1 MRLKKSLLYLIA
13 VICLFFT
20 AYIVQAFVLYRWT
33 TQANR
38 MVAHTNKVLNKIATI
53 QTGTQQ
59 LESSARGYLLTHDQK
74 YYQQLKKC
82 SLTLYGN
89 IKELHHLT
97 SNNPSQTSRAA
108 RLEQLIT
115 NKVSNAEALI
125 SEQNANKQFVPVT
138 IQNQQNVT
146 VDNHIDQTIGDMELA
161 EKLLLTQR
169 SATHSSYS
177 ITRTVINVTGYIIM
191 TLVLIWSILQIN
203 KNIRKKEEA
212 EQQLKLHARKYKL
225 LVEDSGVTTIVVNKE
240 GTILFASQNIQD
252 LTGYNAREVT
262 ERSWLEYVDE
272 TYLPNVAA
280 LREAIS
286 TNATGFDFTTTFQ
299 LRLLHKAGKSCW
311 VACRAF
317 PVRNSRNEIS
327 EIQFVLWNI
336 ESEVKARTEIEKL
349 EDDRK
354 AQQKLLQ
361 GVIDNI
367 PSIIYIKDLEGNYVL
382 INKKMEET
390 LHLPAAAILGR
401 NDRQILAENEEHDL
415 YSNADRIVI
424 NQKTVY
430 SFEDVKFPNGMPQ
443 YYWITKFPLF
453 DSEGHVINV
462 CGLATDITERK
473 LDELRLLEAKSEAE
487 QAKQAQEVFLANM
500 SHEIRTPMNGI
511 IGMCNLL
518 MGTPMNTEQREF
530 LESIQE
536 SSRNLLSII
545 NDLLDFSKIKS
556 GKFQF
561 EHYAFKLRHV
571 LKKAI
576 YPLQFKAD
584 EKMIKLQIDITDDV
598 PEILVGDPIRL
609 QQILINLIGNAIKF
623 TSYGSVQL
631 SASGEYKDAKNYLL
645 RLKVTDSGIG
655 IPKDKLQYIF
665 ESFTQNTPA
674 RFGGTGLGLAIV
686 KQLAELQNGT
696 VYVDSE
702 EGKGSVFTI
711 EILFPIGSE
720 LPLSNVDIQVN
731 DNQAGQ
737 LLLGLNI
744 LVAEDNHIN
753 QKVVYNTL
761 HRQGALVTLAS
772 SGKDAVK
779 LAATHHFDVIL
790 MDLQMPEMNGYE
802 ATMAIRQH
810 STLDVPIIAM
820 TADALKGEAE
830 RCIEAGMT
838 GYISKPFEP
847 IDLYK
852 QILNVTDLMV
862 ARPEPPATTATAP
875 EPQDSMIV
883 DLSLLHTVADNDTA
897 YIREV
902 LDLYLQT
909 MPEGLNQLG
918 ELIQKGN
925 NWEAVSHQAHFLKSS
940 AGIIRVYSM
949 YEVLA
954 EVETKAKNQHDLHT
968 LPGLA
973 LQLQKWYQEAAPIL
987 HEEQER
993 CSTVKV

>member
-1 MRLKKSLLYLIA
+1 MLSHETRY
-13 VICLFFT
+13 
-20 AYIVQAFVLYRWT
+20 Q
-33 TQANR
+33 
-38 MVAHTNKVLNKIATI
+38 
-53 QTGTQQ
+53 QQ
-59 LESSARGYLLTHDQK
+59 L
-74 YYQQLKKC
+74 QQC
-82 SLTLYGN
+82 SLKIYADIRELRTL
-89 IKELHHLT
+89 T
-97 SNNPSQTSRAA
+97 ADNPSQATRVDK
-108 RLEQLIT
+108 L
-115 NKVSNAEALI
+115 EALI
-125 SEQNANKQFVPVT
+125 TSKVKHAEELMISQAGRQDFKPIAVETPG
-138 IQNQQNVT
+138 NVT
-146 VDNHIDQTIGDMELA
+146 VNSGINQTIGDMELA
-161 EKLLLTQR
+161 EKLLLTER
-169 SATHSSYS
+169 SATHRSYS
-177 ITRTVINVTGYIIM
+177 FNRTAINVSGYLIM

-212 EQQLKLHARKYKL
+212 DQQLKLHARKYKL
-225 LVEDSGVTTIVVNKE
+225 LVEDSGVTTIVVNRE

-252 LTGYNAREVT
+252 LTGHSAREVT
-262 ERSWLEYVDE
+262 ERPWVQYVAQSSLYHLEQ
-272 TYLPNVAA
+272 
-280 LREAIS
+280 LRDAIN
-286 TNATGFDFTTTFQ
+286 TDAEGFDFSTTFQ
-299 LRLLHKAGKSCW
+299 VQLCHKSGKPCW

-317 PVRNSRNEIS
+317 PVRNGRNKIT
-327 EIQFVLWNI
+327 EIQLVLWNI
-336 ESEVKARTEIEKL
+336 ESEVKARIDIEKL
-349 EDDRK
+349 EDERK

-390 LHLPAAAILGR
+390 LRLPAASILGK
-401 NDRQILAENEEHDL
+401 NDRQILSESEEHDL

-424 NQKTVY
+424 DHKTVY
-430 SFEDVKFPNGMPQ
+430 SFEDTKYNNGMAR

-453 DSEGHVINV
+453 DSEGRVINV

-518 MGTPMNTEQREF
+518 MGTTLNTEQKEF

-584 EKMIKLQIDITDDV
+584 EKMISLEIDIAEEV
-598 PEILVGDPIRL
+598 PEVLVGDPVRL

-623 TSYGSVQL
+623 TSYGSVRL
-631 SASGEYKDAKNYLL
+631 KASGSMRGNEEFML
-645 RLKVTDSGIG
+645 RLQVMDSGIG
-655 IPKDKLQYIF
+655 IPKDKLQFIF

-696 VYVDSE
+696 VGVTSE

-711 EILFPIGSE
+711 EIPFPIGSE
-720 LPLSNVDIQVN
+720 LPLSAVDLQVS
-731 DNQAGQ
+731 DNQSGQ

-753 QKVVYNTL
+753 QKVVLNTL
-761 HRQGALVTLAS
+761 GRQGAQVSIAS
-772 SGKDAVK
+772 SGREAVN
-779 LAATHHFDVIL
+779 LASAHNFDVIL

-802 ATMAIRQH
+802 ATLAIRKNNAH
-810 STLDVPIIAM
+810 SAPIIAM

-852 QILNVTDLMV
+852 QILTVTE
-862 ARPEPPATTATAP
+862 AFSSRNEPATEAAPATVSVP
-875 EPQDSMIV
+875 ESIPTIV
-883 DLSLLHTVADNDTA
+883 DLSMLHAVAGDDPA
-897 YIREV
+897 YIREI

-909 MPEGLNQLG
+909 MPGGLAQLSDLVA
-918 ELIQKGN
+918 EGN
-925 NWEAVSHQAHFLKSS
+925 NWEAASHQAHFLKSS

-954 EVETKAKNQHDLHT
+954 DIEHKARQQQDLAT
-968 LPGLA
+968 LPRLA
-973 LQLQKWYQEAAPIL
+973 QQLNDWYHEAEPIL
-987 HEEQER
+987 LQEYDR
-993 CSTVKV
+993 CAPVKV